1 MNNENNNNI
10 NNVPVTPTND
20 KFMPVTDVNQ
30 INQPVQPQV
39 VPVEPQMVQPSVQP
53 VIVQATV
60 APTVQPVYQAPTV
73 NPGVVATPQ
82 PTTVPQPQLVTDNN
96 TMVNENLKK
105 VEIKDYKAPSK
116 FKVFLLIVFFI
127 ALVAFII
134 FLPDISSMISI
145 YMSGANNKPEEIITT
160 GKLICTVDTSTSEL
174 DKENEFTFTFE
185 DSKLKKFKYISTV
198 KGDSTSETSLDEL
211 AEKCNNLKKE
221 TNDLDGFYIRC
232 DYMEKELTET
242 QNINLDTIDTEKLGA
257 AFTEAGGILP
267 TYTYDQNIDD
277 IEKEMKLSNYLC
289 IREK

>member
-73 NPGVVATPQ
+73 NPGVVSTPQ